1 MKNVKNTFW
10 QGGKVSVNGTIVEPE
25 MATVSIFDRGFLF
38 GESVFET
45 LRVDGGEPFAFEEHL
60 ERIVISGDKI
70 GFTLPWSA
78 EVIEGHCRAALRESG
93 LEQGYMR
100 IIGTRGMGPIG
111 LDPGLAFDPQ
121 LFVIVL
127 PLPEIPETVYQEGI
141 TAVLVSVLRNLKK
154 AVDPA
159 AKTGNYMNSVLAAQ
173 ESRSRGADEAIMLNV
188 EGHVAEGS
196 SSNVFALIDGVWVTP
211 PLEAGI
217 LSGITRKVLLELCQ
231 REEIPTEIRVLLPE
245 ALRAADEMFLCS
257 SVKELVPV
265 VSLDDQSVGQGVVGE
280 NYRRLRSLYREEV
293 RRRCGS

>member
-1 MKNVKNTFW
+1 MKNIFW
-10 QGGKVSVNGTIVEPE
+10 QGGKVSVNGIIVEPE
-25 MATVSIFDRGFLF
+25 TANVSIFDRGFLF

-60 ERIVISGDKI
+60 ERIAISGDKI
-70 GFTLPWSA
+70 GFSLPWSA
-78 EVIEGHCRAALRESG
+78 EVIEKHCRAVLLESG

-111 LDPGLAFDPQ
+111 LEPELAFDPQ
-121 LFVIVL
+121 LFVIML
-127 PLPEIPETVYQEGI
+127 PLPEIPETVYEDGI
-141 TAVLVSVLRNLKK
+141 SAALVSVLRNLKL
-154 AVDPA
+154 AVDPG

-188 EGHVAEGS
+188 EGEVAEGS

-217 LSGITRKVLLELCQ
+217 LSGITRKVIVELCQ
-231 REEIPTEIRVLLPE
+231 GEGIPIEIRVLLPE
-245 ALRAADEMFLCS
+245 SLKLADEIFLCS

-265 VSLDDQSVGQGVVGE
+265 VKLDDRPIGQGVVGG

-293 RRRCGS
+293 RRRCRS